1 MKGYTVYRRIVRAIG
16 GATLLSA
23 TLGWI
28 HNAEAQVTKQS
39 DLSFGT
45 ILTGRTST
53 VSITSGNAAEWKA
66 HEGLSLSTS
75 LTFTLPNALTRTGGG
90 GSIPISFCSTC
101 AAYHTNVNNPSGGTT
116 FNPATGANI
125 TISIAS
131 DIYVW
136 LGASVNPPLNQ
147 PAGTYSATV
156 VLTVNSL
163 L

>member
-1 MKGYTVYRRIVRAIG
+1 MKWRTVYRRIVRAIG
-16 GATLLSA
+16 VATVLSVI
-23 TLGWI
+23 LGGI
-28 HNAEAQVTKQS
+28 HSVEAQVTKQS

-75 LTFTLPNALTRTGGG
+75 FSFTLPNALARTGGG

-101 AAYHTNVNNPSGGTT
+101 AAYHTNVNNPSGSTT
-116 FNPATGANI
+116 FNPASGTNI
-125 TISIAS
+125 AISIAS

-156 VLTVNSL
+156 VLTVTSL